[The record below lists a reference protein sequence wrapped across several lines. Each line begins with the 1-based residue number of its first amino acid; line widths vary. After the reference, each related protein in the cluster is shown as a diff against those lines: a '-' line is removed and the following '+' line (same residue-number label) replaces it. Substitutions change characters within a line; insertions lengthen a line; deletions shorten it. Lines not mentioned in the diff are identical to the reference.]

1 MATFY
6 SPKIA
11 TNGLVLYLDA
21 GNKKSYDRNGITD
34 YWYDLSGNNNT
45 ATMYGDVNTLYSTDA
60 NGCFTFASATGTYS
74 GDSTLGFTFSSNM
87 VPTTGNFTL
96 ECWVKNVTNSSGQ
109 TGMFSNAGSADG
121 YRFGVGYDGVYCLIG
136 PNYTEFG
143 IGFTSN
149 LDSTLWYHVVTTWDR
164 TSAYRI
170 NLYRNGS
177 YQNNGGIPST
187 QTAMQNGAPGI
198 VRSPCCGIYKGK
210 LAIMKVY
217 NRLLTTA
224 EILQNYNATKGR
236 FGL

>member
-1 MATFY
+1 MATGY
-6 SPKIA
+6 GPQIS

-21 GNKKSYDRNGITD
+21 GNTKSYIGSGSTWN
-34 YWYDLSGNNNT
+34 DLSELNNT
-45 ATMYGDVNTLYSTDA
+45 ATMYGTTPFSTDGR
-60 NGCFTFASATGTYS
+60 GCFDFASATGVNS
-74 GDSTLGFTFSSNM
+74 ANSTLGFTFNSNM
-87 VPTTGNFTL
+87 VPTTGNFTF
-96 ECWVKNVTNSSGQ
+96 ECWVKNPANTSGQ
-109 TGMFSNAGSADG
+109 TGMFSNAGGGDG

-143 IGFTSN
+143 ISFTSN
-149 LDSTLWYHVVTTWDR
+149 LNSALWYHVVTTWDR
-164 TSAYRI
+164 TSAYKI

-198 VRSPCCGIYKGK
+198 VRSPCCGIYTGK

-217 NRLLTTA
+217 NRLLTET
-224 EILQNYNATKGR
+224 EIVQNYNANKSR